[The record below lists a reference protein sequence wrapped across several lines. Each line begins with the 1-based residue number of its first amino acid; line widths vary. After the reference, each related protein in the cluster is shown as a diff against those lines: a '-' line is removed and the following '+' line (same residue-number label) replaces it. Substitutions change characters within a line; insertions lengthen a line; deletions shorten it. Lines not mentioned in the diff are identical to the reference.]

1 MDVIVRNL
9 KYFSLENIPQELKDT
24 ADTHFRF
31 LNKVEPAEYATQL
44 AENMHKYPPED
55 VLSGGELLFQ
65 MYALKF
71 MWNYSSFL
79 FNRVS
84 MHA

>member
-1 MDVIVRNL
+1 MYVPGRKL
-9 KYFSLENIPQELKDT
+9 KGFSLDNTPQELKDT

-55 VLSGGELLFQ
+55 VLAGGELLFQ
-65 MYALKF
+65 MYVCVI
-71 MWNYSSFL
+71 MS
-79 FNRVS
+79 VS
-84 MHA
+84 CCYG